1 MFIIFYEYVES
12 FGIFSDRKAQNLSI
26 FIFSVVS
33 NIIIIFFFCEAENL
47 SNFILSNIIDLSNII
62 EWSVM

>member
-1 MFIIFYEYVES
+1 MLKVLVF
-12 FGIFSDRKAQNLSI
+12 FSDRKAQNLSI

-33 NIIIIFFFCEAENL
+33 NIVVLFFREAENL

-62 EWSVM
+62 EWSVIEFEPREF